1 MGYRQVYFRIKSAY
15 EAYGGWADDHA
26 AEQFRDETRS
36 LFQES
41 GWTLHPGG
49 NGVCDTVTK
58 GKQELYLHP
67 MNFSG
72 VIQEES
78 IPELEAL
85 MCGTHSFR
93 CYATDRYEEYLDMS
107 NDEYLEL
114 LESKREEIVS
124 RLLEVCK
131 TKRRNLFKTGSVA
144 GSVADH
150 FSVHR
155 LCDKQNMNGLGNRFV
170 NEVME
175 QLIAE
180 GRLITAHTRQGE
192 GVRTATAKELGEQ
205 AHKPTE
211 QTGGQMSMTM

>member
-1 MGYRQVYFRIKSAY
+1 MGYRQVYFRIKSGY

-36 LFQES
+36 LFGEA

-58 GKQELYLHP
+58 EKQELYLHP

-72 VIQEES
+72 IIQEES
-78 IPELEAL
+78 VPELEAL
-85 MCGTHSFR
+85 MCGAQSFQ

-107 NDEYLEL
+107 DDEYLEL

-131 TKRRNLFKTGSVA
+131 TKRRNLFKTGTVA
-144 GSVADH
+144 GSIADY

-170 NEVME
+170 SEVME
-175 QLIAE
+175 QLVAE
-180 GRLITAHTRQGE
+180 SRLVIAHTRQGE
-192 GVRTATAKELGEQ
+192 GVRTATAQELGKQ

-211 QTGGQMSMTM
+211 QTEGQMSMTM

>member
-1 MGYRQVYFRIKSAY
+1 MGYRQVYFRIKSDY
-15 EAYGGWADDHA
+15 EAYTGWVNDHA
-26 AEQFRDETRS
+26 EEQFRTETRS
-36 LFQES
+36 LFQNA
-41 GWTLHPGG
+41 GWTLQPGG

-78 IPELEAL
+78 IPELETQ
-85 MCGTHSFR
+85 MRGTHSFQ
-93 CYATDRYEEYLDMS
+93 CYAIDRYEEYLDMS
-107 NDEYLEL
+107 NEEYLEL
-114 LESKREEIVS
+114 LESKRNEIVS

-131 TKRRNLFKTGSVA
+131 TKRRNLFKTGSIA

-150 FSVHR
+150 FSVRR

-170 NEVME
+170 SEVME

-192 GVRTATAKELGEQ
+192 GVRTATAQELGKQ
-205 AHKPTE
+205 AYKPSE
-211 QTGGQMSMTM
+211 QTEGQMSMTM

>member
-1 MGYRQVYFRIKSAY
+1 MGYRQVYFRINSSY

-26 AEQFRDETRS
+26 AEQFREETRS
-36 LFQES
+36 LFQEA
-41 GWTLHPGG
+41 GWTLQPGG

-67 MNFSG
+67 MSFSG
-72 VIQEES
+72 IIREES

-85 MCGTHSFR
+85 MRGAQSFQ

-107 NDEYLEL
+107 DDEYLEL

-131 TKRRNLFKTGSVA
+131 TKRRNLFRTGPVA
-144 GSVADH
+144 GNVADY

-155 LCDKQNMNGLGNRFV
+155 LCDQQNINGLGNRFV
-170 NEVME
+170 SEVME
-175 QLIAE
+175 QLVAE
-180 GRLITAHTRQGE
+180 GRLVTAHTRQGE
-192 GVRTATAKELGEQ
+192 GVRTATAQELGKQ
-205 AHKPTE
+205 AHKPSE
-211 QTGGQMSMTM
+211 QTEGQMSMTM

>member
-1 MGYRQVYFRIKSAY
+1 MGYRKVYFRIKSGY
-15 EAYGGWADDHA
+15 DPYGGWTEENG
-26 AEQFRDETRS
+26 AEQFRTETRS
-36 LFQES
+36 LFQKA

-49 NGVCDTVTK
+49 NGVCDTITK
-58 GKQELYLHP
+58 GPQELYLHP

-85 MCGTHSFR
+85 MSDAHSFQ

-107 NDEYLEL
+107 DDEYLAL
-114 LESKREEIVS
+114 LESKREDIVS
-124 RLLEVCK
+124 SLLEMCK
-131 TKRRNLFKTGSVA
+131 TKRRNLFRTGPVA
-144 GSVADH
+144 GSVAEH

-155 LCDKQNMNGLGNRFV
+155 LCDKENVNGLANRFV
-170 NEVME
+170 GEVME

-192 GVRTATAKELGEQ
+192 GVRTATTKELG
-205 AHKPTE
+205 K
-211 QTGGQMSMTM
+211 QTHEPPEPAEGQITMTM

>member
-1 MGYRQVYFRIKSAY
+1 MGYRQVYFRIKSGY
-15 EAYGGWADDHA
+15 EAYSGWTKDN
-26 AEQFRDETRS
+26 AEAQFRTETRS
-36 LFQES
+36 LFQEA

-58 GKQELYLHP
+58 GRQELYLHP

-85 MCGTHSFR
+85 MSGAHSFQ

-107 NDEYLEL
+107 DDEYLEL

-124 RLLEVCK
+124 SLLDMCR
-131 TKRRNLFKTGSVA
+131 TKRRNLFKTGPVA
-144 GSVADH
+144 GSVAYR

-155 LCDKQNMNGLGNRFV
+155 LCDKQNTNSLANRFV
-170 NEVME
+170 SEVME

-192 GVRTATAKELGEQ
+192 GVRTATAQELGEQ
-205 AHKPTE
+205 KHKPTE
-211 QTGGQMSMTM
+211 QTEGQMTMTM